1 MSNNIEWCSDLLLEI
16 MFEIL
21 HQAADL
27 KKSDEGSTLPQN
39 VYDSLLVNF
48 KAFIKLLSASDV
60 VINLNFDTNRASSR
74 KPVRI
79 FWPSFTFQ

>member
-1 MSNNIEWCSDLLLEI
+1 MSNVMSNNIEWCSDLLLEI

-60 VINLNFDTNRASSR
+60 VINLNFDTL
-74 KPVRI
+74 
-79 FWPSFTFQ
+79 